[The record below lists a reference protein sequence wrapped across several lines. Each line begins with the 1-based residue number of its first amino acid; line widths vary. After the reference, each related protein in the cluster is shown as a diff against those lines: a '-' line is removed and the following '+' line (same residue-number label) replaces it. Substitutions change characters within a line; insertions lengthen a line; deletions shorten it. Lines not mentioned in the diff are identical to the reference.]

1 MRISQYIL
9 VSLVFGT
16 LGSVLLGQANPF
28 LRPGSQSA
36 RPPAVIKPAPPPP
49 PPKPLNTNLE
59 LRGFFKFDGQWYFSI
74 FDKVKN
80 QGVWLQK
87 GERFDDGKVEIES
100 FNEETEIVKMK
111 NGLTLSL
118 KKSDNK
124 VLPVPSA
131 MPVKKPAPTGKKP
144 PPVPPRT
151 NIAKPAT
158 GGRTLT
164 IPPRTPSIPQRP
176 K

>member
-1 MRISQYIL
+1 MINFRSIL
-9 VSLVFGT
+9 
-16 LGSVLLGQANPF
+16 LGLGIASIGLSVLGQANPF
-28 LRPGSQSA
+28 LRPGSQNA
-36 RPPAVIKPAPPPP
+36 RPPSIIKPAPPPP

-59 LRGFFKFDGQWYFSI
+59 LRGFFKFDGEWYFSI

-80 QGVWLQK
+80 KGVWLQK
-87 GERFDDGKVEIES
+87 GERYDDGKVEVES
-100 FNEETEIVKMK
+100 FNEKTEIVKMK
-111 NGLTLSL
+111 NGLTLTL

-131 MPVKKPAPTGKKP
+131 MPVKKPVPGKKAP
-144 PPVPPRT
+144 IPTRTQPPR
-151 NIAKPAT
+151 PAS
-158 GGRTLT
+158 RNLT

>member
-1 MRISQYIL
+1 MKSQPCI
-9 VSLVFGT
+9 VC
-16 LGSVLLGQANPF
+16 LLFFWASAYSFSQENPF

-36 RPPAVIKPAPPPP
+36 RPPTLIKPAPPPP

-59 LRGFFKFDGQWYFSI
+59 LRGFFKFEGQWYFSI

-100 FNEETEIVKMK
+100 FNEIDDVVKLK
-111 NGLTLSL
+111 NGLTLTL
-118 KKSDNK
+118 KKSENK

-144 PPVPPRT
+144 PPVPARASASIPKRS
-151 NIAKPAT
+151 
-158 GGRTLT
+158 LT
-164 IPPRTPSIPQRP
+164 VPPRASASNQ
-176 K
+176 KK

>member
-1 MRISQYIL
+1 MR
-9 VSLVFGT
+9 
-16 LGSVLLGQANPF
+16 
-28 LRPGSQSA
+28 
-36 RPPAVIKPAPPPP
+36 
-49 PPKPLNTNLE
+49 
-59 LRGFFKFDGQWYFSI
+59 

-87 GERFDDGKVEIES
+87 GESFDDGKVEIES

-144 PPVPPRT
+144 PVPTRT
-151 NIAKPAT
+151 NITKPAT

>member
-144 PPVPPRT
+144 PVPTRT